1 MGILEDLDFPSHEV
15 LLEDKDVIF
24 LFSDG
29 IINNLNHPLISEL
42 DRIHKSEEN
51 PIKPMKKALDD
62 FVRTSIPS
70 KEYRDDSSYI
80 LLEIH

>member
-1 MGILEDLDFPSHEV
+1 M
-15 LLEDKDVIF
+15 
-24 LFSDG
+24 
-29 IINNLNHPLISEL
+29 ISEL